1 MAIHA
6 YAGKQLWI
14 WEVSQSLGGDIESI
28 VSLGKDLGLSGF
40 LVKAHDGGAV
50 WPQFQQVLGP
60 LKQAGFLVGA
70 WGYVYSS
77 DIVAE
82 ARAAQTVIE
91 AGADWYVFDGESS
104 FNGAG
109 AAADQLGGMVR
120 KKNPNLTIGYAP
132 FALPHDHPSF
142 PYAEFSQYC
151 NVCLP
156 QVYWSEF
163 GIGAAEAVTESVHQL
178 AGFGLPIA
186 PIGQAYGSA
195 TSASIGQFA
204 ASARARDCVGV
215 SFWDLQSANTRQ
227 LQAVKNI
234 REFVTVR
241 STGAQSRNSQAAGQ
255 GQGISVIHEP
265 ASPTDSDHS
274 GACGM
279 NPTSLSELP
288 RANGHATALG
298 GGMPTDAKESD
309 WFYGAAHDL
318 LARGIVT
325 AYRDGLFKPDEAISR
340 AQATDWL
347 NRLRIYL
354 EKG

>member
-14 WEVSQSLGGDIESI
+14 WEISQSLGGNIESI
-28 VSLGKDLGLSGF
+28 VSLGKDLGVSGF
-40 LVKAHDGGAV
+40 LVKAHDGRAV

-77 DIVAE
+77 DIAGE
-82 ARAAQTVIE
+82 ADAAQTVID

-104 FNGAG
+104 FNGAA
-109 AAADQLGGMVR
+109 AAADQLGGMIR
-120 KKNPNLTIGYAP
+120 RKNPNLTIGYAP
-132 FALPHDHPSF
+132 FALPNDHPNF
-142 PYAEFSQYC
+142 PYAEFSKYC
-151 NVCLP
+151 EVCLP

-163 GIGAAEAVTESVHQL
+163 GISAAEAVTESVHQL
-178 AGFGLPIA
+178 SGFGLPIA

-204 ASARARDCVGV
+204 ASARAHDCVGV

-234 REFVTVR
+234 REFVTVP
-241 STGAQSRNSQAAGQ
+241 TGAQAGNPQAAG
-255 GQGISVIHEP
+255 
-265 ASPTDSDHS
+265 
-274 GACGM
+274 
-279 NPTSLSELP
+279 N
-288 RANGHATALG
+288 ATALG
-298 GGMPTDAKESD
+298 GGMPADVKESD
-309 WFYGAAHDL
+309 WYYGAVHDL
-318 LARGIVT
+318 LGRGIVT

-347 NRLRIYL
+347 NRLRIDL